1 MGDPISASI
10 LATTTAESTLSTK
23 ETLAESFKESGE
35 TAIKEIPVKSVLSE
49 IENSSLETLKA
60 QNELEINSIK
70 EAKIN
75 QIELNRENGALRQ
88 ENALT
93 DLQKQFPEID
103 GFKHH
108 QEAYLR
114 NEQGDIVKD
123 TLTGEARRV
132 DFMVEKDGKI
142 CKSYEITSETA
153 PKELQIAKE
162 ERIRQNGG
170 NFILDRDTGKLIE
183 VPKNVTTE
191 IRRYK

>member
-1 MGDPISASI
+1 MGEPISASI
-10 LATTTAESTLSTK
+10 IATKTAESAVSTK
-23 ETLAESFKESGE
+23 EILAESFKESGE
-35 TAIKEIPVKSVLSE
+35 TALKETPVKSIMPE

-60 QNELEINSIK
+60 QNEVELNSIK
-70 EAKIN
+70 EAKIS
-75 QIELNRENGALRQ
+75 QIELNRENGALRE

-93 DLQKQFPEID
+93 DLQKEFPETD

-123 TLTGEARRV
+123 RLTGEARRV
-132 DFMVEKDGKI
+132 DIMVEKDGII

-162 ERIRQNGG
+162 ERIRQSGG
-170 NFILDRDTGKLIE
+170 SFILDRDTGKLIE
-183 VPKNVTTE
+183 LPKNVTTE

>member
-1 MGDPISASI
+1 MVEPISAI
-10 LATTTAESTLSTK
+10 ATKTSETVVSTK
-23 ETLAESFKESGE
+23 EVLAESFKESGE
-35 TAIKEIPVKSVLSE
+35 TALKETLIKDVLPE
-49 IENSSLETLKA
+49 IENSSLETLKT
-60 QNELEINSIK
+60 QNEEELNSIK
-70 EAKIN
+70 EAKIS
-75 QIELNRENGALRQ
+75 QIELNRENGALRE

-93 DLQKQFPEID
+93 DFQKEFPETD
-103 GFKHH
+103 GFKYH

-123 TLTGEARRV
+123 SLTGEARRV
-132 DFMVEKDGKI
+132 DIMVEKDGII

-183 VPKNVTTE
+183 LPKNVTTE